1 MQVSII
7 SENSYPVNRGGVS
20 EWCSSL
26 ISGLPDI
33 CFNVFTIAP
42 DKKLRYDIPE
52 NLVGVDVTELS
63 RPCFMETQ
71 SHTRET
77 VKIME
82 LLKPVLKGMPLDCLK
97 MLKLME
103 NTEFTAEELIS
114 SKENLRL
121 LEAFYQQ
128 NYEGNPFVPF
138 YYSWISLFYL
148 LFKTLELYNRL
159 PKAGVIHALNSGYA
173 GLLGS
178 LAKVR
183 EGNPL
188 VVSEHG
194 LYLKE
199 RRFELRHSE
208 VEPWLHGLY
217 IAFFT
222 GLVKTSYKYS
232 DVVTSVC
239 RDHVSHQKSI
249 DPSIEPKV
257 IYNGIDV
264 NRFGFNNHVNDHG
277 CYVVGTIS
285 RVTPIKDQLTFIRS
299 APQILEKHDTKFYVV
314 GQIEDQE
321 YFDECNQLIR
331 KLNLE
336 DSFKFTGF
344 QDSAEWYPRFD
355 VFVLSSL
362 SEGFPLTLLEAMSSG
377 VPCVSTDVGG
387 VGEVLRKEFLVP
399 RWDPKSLAAKV
410 SWLLEDE
417 AKRELVRHYGR
428 KLVEKRF
435 SVDAMASEY
444 RDIYE
449 GLV

>member
-1 MQVSII
+1 MKVCII
-7 SENSYPVNRGGVS
+7 SENSYPVNWGGVS

-26 ISGLPDI
+26 INSLPDI

-52 NLVGVDVTELS
+52 NLVKVDVTELS
-63 RPCFMETQ
+63 SPNFMEQPRYT
-71 SHTRET
+71 SET

-82 LLKPVLKGMPLDCLK
+82 SLKPVLKGEPLDCHMILRHLEK
-97 MLKLME
+97 
-103 NTEFTAEELIS
+103 TESTAEELIS
-114 SKENLRL
+114 SKENQRL
-121 LEAFYQQ
+121 LEAFYKK
-128 NYEGNPFVPF
+128 NYEGKPFIPF

-148 LFKTLELYNRL
+148 LFKTLELYDTL
-159 PKAGVIHALNSGYA
+159 PNVDINHALNSGYA
-173 GLLGS
+173 GLLGC
-178 LAKVR
+178 LAKAG
-183 EGNPL
+183 EKTPL

-199 RRFELRHSE
+199 RRFELSHSD

-217 IAFFT
+217 SAFFT
-222 GLVKTSYKYS
+222 GLVKTSYRYS

-239 RDHVSHQKSI
+239 RDHVPHQKRIDSSI
-249 DPSIEPKV
+249 APKV
-257 IYNGIDV
+257 IYNGVDV
-264 NRFGFNNHVNDHG
+264 NRFIFNEHVNDHG
-277 CYVVGTIS
+277 CYVVGTVS

-299 APQILEKHDTKFYVV
+299 APRILEKHDAKFYVV

-321 YFDECNQLIR
+321 YFDECNQLID
-331 KLNLE
+331 KLDLE
-336 DSFKFTGF
+336 DRFEFTGF
-344 QDSAEWYPRFD
+344 QDSTEWYPRFD

-377 VPCVSTDVGG
+377 VPCVATDVGG

-399 RWDPKSLAAKV
+399 RWDPESLAAKV

-417 AKRELVRHYGR
+417 AKRELMRHYGR

-435 SVDAMASEY
+435 SVDAMAAEY

-449 GLV
+449 GLL

>member
-1 MQVSII
+1 MQVCII

-26 ISGLPDI
+26 INSLPDI
-33 CFNVFTIAP
+33 SFNVFTIAP
-42 DKKLRYDIPE
+42 DKKLRYDVPE
-52 NLVGVDVTELS
+52 NLVGVDVIELS

-71 SHTRET
+71 SNTRET
-77 VKIME
+77 VDVME
-82 LLKPVLKGMPLDCLK
+82 SLKPVLEGKPLDCG
-97 MLKLME
+97 KLLE
-103 NTEFTAEELIS
+103 QVKRTGFTAEELVAS
-114 SKENLRL
+114 EGNRRL
-121 LEAFYQQ
+121 LEAFYEQ
-128 NYEGNPFVPF
+128 NYEGRPFVPF

-148 LFKTLELYNRL
+148 LFKTLEQYERL
-159 PKAGVIHALNSGYA
+159 PKADVNHALNSGYA
-173 GLLGS
+173 GLLGC
-178 LAKVR
+178 LAKA
-183 EGNPL
+183 GKGTPL

-217 IAFFT
+217 TAFFT
-222 GLVKTSYKYS
+222 GLVKTSYRYC

-239 RDHVSHQKSI
+239 RDHVPHQKRV
-249 DPSIEPKV
+249 DPSIEPRV
-257 IYNGIDV
+257 IYNGVDV
-264 NRFGFNNHVNDHG
+264 NKFKFNDRVEDDG
-277 CYVVGTIS
+277 SYVVGTIS

-299 APQILEKHDTKFYVV
+299 APRVLEKHDAKFYVV

-321 YFDECNQLIR
+321 YFDECNRLVDELGLRGI
-331 KLNLE
+331 
-336 DSFKFTGF
+336 FKFTGF

-355 VFVLSSL
+355 VFVLPSL

-377 VPCVSTDVGG
+377 VPCVATDVGG
-387 VGEVLRKEFLVP
+387 VGEVLREEFLVP
-399 RWDPKSLAAKV
+399 RWDPESLARKV

-417 AKRELVRHYGR
+417 AKRELTRHYGR

-444 RDIYE
+444 RDVYE
-449 GLV
+449 ELL